1 MSGTV
6 RVRSLL
12 LVLLVLLVLA
22 GLTGCVQVPTA
33 GPIERVPGQ
42 AEVCQNCINVEVAP
56 PETGADPR
64 EVVAGYLRA
73 TRTYQ
78 PSYSTARQFLTTAAA
93 DAWRPEER
101 VSIYDDSNLVAD
113 LDSATFVG
121 RLVGEVGI
129 DRTYTARKGEL
140 EWNPE
145 LRRENGEWRISNPPT
160 GLIVQDFY
168 FDRFYAAYSVY
179 FVVNNASLVPE
190 RIYLPTQRN
199 PANLASTLMIALLD
213 GPSAWLAPAAGSAI
227 PMGTSLSVAS
237 VPITNGVAEVPLDEA
252 VLELSDPQRTQMAA
266 QIVYTLRQVSGVKGV
281 LITVNSKKF
290 RVPEADPTSLV
301 IPLDAFSR
309 EIDPVPFVT
318 DQLYAVKDGR
328 VHLVTTPD
336 ETPGLQAIPGPLGKG
351 DYDVDSLAVSVNGTS
366 VAAVTGNGREL
377 QRAATD
383 TGEVRAFRTGLT
395 EMLRPQFTRYEE
407 IWTIGVRDGR
417 QQLWRSSP
425 DQEDVAVPVVG
436 AGRITAFRISPDGAR
451 IALVRQRDGGQD
463 LELAQ
468 IIRAEKVTVDGWRTV
483 DLTQVGLTEITRIA
497 DVAWL
502 DANDLLLLGATTE
515 KALVPVRVS
524 ADARR
529 IVPETGAPN
538 WDAVQLTVLSR
549 PQTAIVIGGDGAI
562 WRDSGNEWLPL
573 LDKVDTVAYAG

>member
-1 MSGTV
+1 MSPSD
-6 RVRSLL
+6 RVRA
-12 LVLLVLLVLA
+12 VLLVGVLALA

-42 AEVCQNCINVEVAP
+42 AEVCQNCIDVEVAP
-56 PETGADPR
+56 PATGAAPR
-64 EVVAGYLRA
+64 EVVADFLRA

-78 PSYSTARQFLTTAAA
+78 PNYSTARQYLTAAVA
-93 DAWRPEER
+93 DSWRPEER
-101 VSIYDDSNLVAD
+101 VSVYDDSSLVGD
-113 LDSATFVG
+113 DDSAMFGG

-129 DRTYTARKGEL
+129 DRTYAAKGGEL

-145 LRRENGEWRISNPPT
+145 LRQENGEWRISNPPT
-160 GLIVQDFY
+160 GLIIEDFY
-168 FDRFYAAYSVY
+168 FERFYAPYAVY

-190 RIYLPTQRN
+190 RIYLPIQRN

-213 GPSAWLAPAAGSAI
+213 GPSAWLAPAAASAI

-237 VPITNGVAEVPLDEA
+237 VPITNGIAEVPLNEA
-252 VLELSDPQRTQMAA
+252 VLDLSDQQRSQMAA

-281 LITVNSKKF
+281 LITVNSQTF
-290 RVPEADPTSLV
+290 RVPEADQSSQV
-301 IPLDAFSR
+301 IPFDAFSR
-309 EIDPVPFVT
+309 ELDPVPFVT

-328 VHLVTTPD
+328 VQLVTTPD
-336 ETPGLQAIPGPLGKG
+336 ETPGLLPMPGRLGQG
-351 DYDVDSLAVSVNGTS
+351 DYDVESLAVSVNGTG

-383 TGEVRAFRTGLT
+383 TGEVRAIRTGLT

-407 IWTIGVRDGR
+407 LWTIGVRDGR

-425 DQEDVAVPVVG
+425 DQEDVAVPVEG
-436 AGRITAFRISPDGAR
+436 GGRITAFRISPDGAR
-451 IALVRQRDGGQD
+451 IALVRQRGGGH
-463 LELAQ
+463 ELVLAR

-483 DLTQVGLTEITRIA
+483 NLTQVGRAQITRIA

-502 DANDLLLLGATTE
+502 DANDLLLLGATAE
-515 KALVPVRVS
+515 KALDPVRVS

-529 IVPETGAPN
+529 VLPEAGAAN
-538 WDAVQLTVLSR
+538 WDATQLTVLAR
-549 PQTAIVIGGDGAI
+549 PQTAIVIGGDGRI
-562 WRDSGNEWLPL
+562 WRDTGTAWLPL
-573 LDKVDTVAYAG
+573 LDQVDTVAYAG